1 MANQDI
7 PLGVLLL
14 AGLQG
19 LQALVLLLPGLFL
32 MIIPIIGW
40 IIGVPMIA
48 IGLFLMFIAWGLFT
62 MQSWAWLWAL
72 VMNIIGLIVSLFGAN
87 WLGVILSLI
96 IVLYLNQS
104 DIRNRFR

>member
-48 IGLFLMFIAWGLFT
+48 IGLLLMFIAWGLFT
-62 MQSWAWLWAL
+62 MQSWAWLWAF
-72 VMNIIGLIVSLFGAN
+72 VMNIIGLVVSLFGAN

-104 DIRNRFR
+104 DIRDRFR

>member
-1 MANQDI
+1 MANQEI

-19 LQALVLLLPGLFL
+19 LQALVLLLPGLLL

-40 IIGVPMIA
+40 IIGVPMIV

-62 MQSWAWLWAL
+62 MQSWAWLWAF
-72 VMNIIGLIVSLFGAN
+72 VMNIIGLIVALFGAN
-87 WLGVILSLI
+87 WLGVILSLV

-104 DIRNRFR
+104 DIKDRFR